1 VARKSKIAKSQK
13 LKTAFLRALADGRKP
28 HEATK
33 VFNCC
38 GVCGRTRGYL
48 GKYGIC
54 RICFRENSGE
64 LPGVRKSSW

>member
-13 LKTAFLRALADGRKP
+13 LKKKFLIALADGRKP

-38 GVCGRTRGYL
+38 GVCGRTR
-48 GKYGIC
+48 
-54 RICFRENSGE
+54 
-64 LPGVRKSSW
+64 